1 MTRDTTLIKGHDTL
15 RRVRKALLS
24 DLSTLVKSA
33 KQLQDVANGI
43 LGEDGVDALLDTMLL
58 RAFKIVTRGVVF
70 LDIWNEVSRPL
81 DGSMAP
87 SLYSAADAPLTPP
100 ADSITSESSIR
111 RHSTLREANS
121 SMRSEEDLESVSSAH
136 THDMQSDRPKSFR
149 ASMTQQRGGED
160 NAEGQTLQPPAMQ
173 IKRTS
178 MSHRLSHAGKS
189 STKKNPN
196 LLSNSLGT
204 HYDAFLSVL
213 GSFIGL
219 HLQSRSSSE
228 LLVTTQQAVKS
239 CRKLITI
246 IEAVMNRDGRRP
258 ELLRKAKESMVDK
271 ITELARAAQ
280 DAFRPLKSGAD
291 ELVFIPD
298 DGKRLVDAATACVRA
313 AGECVAFT
321 RIVLEQIGD
330 FELEPAE
337 ISKKSSKL
345 SRKPSQLQIS
355 ASRVL
360 TAESRAVINTTAER
374 DFARPAAPR
383 LVIPQDDFAA
393 SSPTTDSTFTPV
405 SEVSAPA
412 FPPLLPMDTPVSA
425 ASIDSDDIPPTPPPK
440 ENVPTTNRDSK
451 SLAQG
456 QHPSAAIGDSE
467 SRTVSGTS
475 HGTFVSSVRGSEF
488 STASVALTNATS
500 VDHNSSSDII
510 PETSGRYSGSQH
522 PATDDGDETEA
533 RVLETTYAHEL
544 CTRDGRIVGGTLRG
558 LIERLTAY
566 DATPDSEFVS
576 TFYLTFRLFAT
587 PVEFAQALAERFE
600 YVGDSQT
607 VASPVRLRVYNR
619 LKGWLEGHWRHDCD
633 NTALP
638 IIQGFAR
645 KSLMAVLPAA
655 ATRLLELTEKVAVV
669 HGPVIPR
676 LAASLGKTNT
686 AIAQFL
692 SPDTPM
698 PASLITKKQVAALKN
713 WKTTG
718 ATLSITDFDA
728 MELARQFT
736 IKVSQIFCSILPE
749 ELLATEWTKQ
759 SGSLAVNVRAM
770 STLST
775 DLASL
780 VADSILQQEDA
791 KKRAEII
798 KQWIKIAK
806 KCLELNNYDSLMA
819 IYCALTNSTIT
830 RMRRTWELVSPKSRA
845 TLDILGGIVDVS
857 KNYTGLRHQL
867 QNLMPPCLPF
877 VGMYLT
883 DLTFVDHGNPA
894 TRQLA
899 TSEGSTP
906 VINFDKHVKTAKII
920 SDLQRFQLPYR
931 LEEIPELQTW
941 IQDQLVRVRST
952 GDKSFQKFYRRSLVL
967 EPKEVPSRRP
977 SPSIHAMPQPVR
989 QETKERFDFLSWTHS
1004 SKDKS
1009 ITTH

>member
-1 MTRDTTLIKGHDTL
+1 MTRDTPLIKSHDTL

-33 KQLQDVANGI
+33 KELQDVANGI
-43 LGEDGVDALLDTMLL
+43 LTEDGVDALLDTMLL

-70 LDIWNEVSRPL
+70 LDIWNEVSRPP

-87 SLYSAADAPLTPP
+87 SMYSAADAPLTPP
-100 ADSITSESSIR
+100 ADSITSGSSIR

-136 THDMQSDRPKSFR
+136 TQDMQSDRSR
-149 ASMTQQRGGED
+149 SVRTSMIQQRGGE
-160 NAEGQTLQPPAMQ
+160 NNTEGQTLQPPAIQ
-173 IKRTS
+173 PKRTS

-189 STKKNPN
+189 ATKKNPN
-196 LLSNSLGT
+196 LVSNSLGT

-280 DAFRPLKSGAD
+280 DAFRPLKAGAD

-330 FELEPAE
+330 FELEPVE
-337 ISKKSSKL
+337 FSKKSSKL
-345 SRKPSQLQIS
+345 SRKPSQLQVS
-355 ASRVL
+355 APRGTTVELSAVKNI
-360 TAESRAVINTTAER
+360 TAEQ
-374 DFARPAAPR
+374 DFARPTAPR
-383 LVIPQDDFAA
+383 LVIPQGDFTA
-393 SSPTTDSTFTPV
+393 SSPITDSTFTPA

-440 ENVPTTNRDSK
+440 ENPPTANRDSK
-451 SLAQG
+451 TLAQG
-456 QHPSAAIGDSE
+456 SSAPTTESE

-500 VDHNSSSDII
+500 VDHNSSSDTI
-510 PETSGRYSGSQH
+510 PETSERYSGSLN
-522 PATDDGDETEA
+522 PTTDDGDETEA

-587 PVEFAQALAERFE
+587 PVGFAQALVERFE
-600 YVGDSQT
+600 YIGDSET
-607 VASPVRLRVYNR
+607 IASPVRLRVYNR

-638 IIQGFAR
+638 TIQDFAR

-655 ATRLLELTEKVAVV
+655 ATRLLELTEKVTVV

-692 SPDTPM
+692 NPDTPL
-698 PASLITKKQVAALKN
+698 PAPLITKKQVAALKN

-728 MELARQFT
+728 MELARQLT

-791 KKRAEII
+791 KKRAEMI

-857 KNYTGLRHQL
+857 KNYAGLRQQL
-867 QNLMPPCLPF
+867 QSLMPPCLPF

-894 TRQLA
+894 TRQMA

-977 SPSIHAMPQPVR
+977 SPSIHAMPQPLR